1 MGCCGLD
8 GVSAGGLCGS
18 SLHSQGNSGGGLGF
32 RALRVGWWC
41 SLPMLVPARSADA
54 WWVVPHL
61 LRFDGQTV
69 PAETERYLRIRP
81 LRRRVMSMNATFT
94 LDDAGQI
101 HLPDTLKRVFG
112 AKPGI
117 RVRAEVTADRIEIVK
132 VLPEVTEGMLEDGVL
147 VLPRFGIKMDAAAA
161 VQADREEQ
169 AEHALRR

>member
-1 MGCCGLD
+1 
-8 GVSAGGLCGS
+8 
-18 SLHSQGNSGGGLGF
+18 
-32 RALRVGWWC
+32 
-41 SLPMLVPARSADA
+41 
-54 WWVVPHL
+54 
-61 LRFDGQTV
+61 
-69 PAETERYLRIRP
+69 
-81 LRRRVMSMNATFT
+81 MSMNATFT

-112 AKPGI
+112 AQPGI